1 MTISSHLSLVC
12 VVDVVPVT
20 VFDVAVD
27 VVLVE
32 DVAVEVAEVRVAV
45 VTVPVVVG
53 AGGRTRLNSCCFRE
67 LWDIIYIYVYTCMCI
82 YIYMNEI
89 KHCITYMI
97 PFWVSI

>member
-12 VVDVVPVT
+12 VGDVVPVT

-67 LWDIIYIYVYTCMCI
+67 LWDIIYI
-82 YIYMNEI
+82 
-89 KHCITYMI
+89 
-97 PFWVSI
+97 

>member
-1 MTISSHLSLVC
+1 MKNHLEKHLKSSKVIKSHQKSCQTMTISSHLSLVC

-67 LWDIIYIYVYTCMCI
+67 LWDIIYIYI
-82 YIYMNEI
+82 
-89 KHCITYMI
+89 
-97 PFWVSI
+97 